1 MNWMAIHGI
10 SKGETR
16 WYASIVPDILRKRRQ
31 RIEFEDGVCTIV
43 PVNSH

>member
-16 WYASIVPDILRKRRQ
+16 WYASIVPDTQ
-31 RIEFEDGVCTIV
+31 ETEAED
-43 PVNSH
+43 